1 MNAASP
7 WHKGNGMNWK
17 AIWKRI
23 NTKKGIGAIILIIGA
38 AAGGGA
44 AALAPAPVLTE
55 LVCAITECEA

>member
-1 MNAASP
+1 
-7 WHKGNGMNWK
+7 MNWK
-17 AIWKRI
+17 GIWKRI

-55 LVCAITECEA
+55 LVCAITECAA